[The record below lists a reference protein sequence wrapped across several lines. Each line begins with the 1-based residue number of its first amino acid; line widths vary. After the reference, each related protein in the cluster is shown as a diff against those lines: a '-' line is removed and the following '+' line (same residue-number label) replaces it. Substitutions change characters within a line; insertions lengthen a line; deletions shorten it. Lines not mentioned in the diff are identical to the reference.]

1 MVDAKGRPERQ
12 EEERETK
19 EKEESG
25 VKRERHKLDSNNGTV
40 PHALNEPAGCRW

>member
-25 VKRERHKLDSNNGTV
+25 VKRESRAQEIETNRRQAENG
-40 PHALNEPAGCRW
+40 NK